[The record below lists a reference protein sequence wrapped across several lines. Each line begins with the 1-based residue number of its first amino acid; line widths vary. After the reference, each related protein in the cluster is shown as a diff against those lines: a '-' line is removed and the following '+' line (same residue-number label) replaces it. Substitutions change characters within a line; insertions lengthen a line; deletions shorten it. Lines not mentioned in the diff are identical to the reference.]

1 MLESPSGA
9 SRTESGAA
17 EERSQRAALVA
28 LVGNPNTGKTSL
40 FNALTGYNRH
50 VANYPG
56 VTVELARGPLAGAA
70 RRIELIDLP
79 GTYSL
84 AALSPDEMLVNDAL
98 AGRLA
103 HLERPDLILAI
114 VDASNLPRN
123 LYLFSQLRELGIPLV
138 LAVNMFDVAQARG
151 IEIDCELL
159 ARRLGVEVVPVV
171 ATRVET
177 TRPLAAALDRALAGA
192 GAAAG
197 SASQAAFPDALQSAI
212 RDAAALLPCQMQP
225 SEAIRVLLDE
235 NGLAERRF
243 VELGGSR
250 SALDALR
257 GTLKAAGVEGQ
268 RAEVQARY
276 AWVAHTL
283 DGVLR
288 RADRPPVTKSDRIDR
303 ILTHSF
309 TGGIILAAVLFT
321 VFQAIFTWAAPLMN
335 WIDSG
340 FGALADW
347 IGPLLPEGVVRS
359 LVVDG
364 VVAGVG
370 GVLTFLP
377 QIMILFGFIAIL
389 EDCGYLARAAYMM
402 DLLMRGLGLSGRAFI
417 PLLSAF
423 ACAVPAI
430 MGTRT
435 IADRRERFV
444 TILLAPFMSC
454 SARLPVYVLMISA
467 FVPDRAL
474 LGGWISLQALVMLGV
489 YLVGVVTAVPLA
501 WLLRLTAFRGA
512 ASAFVLELPSYRVP
526 HPRAVWQRMY
536 FAGRSFVVR
545 AGTII
550 LLVNLVVWALGYF
563 PRGEATRA
571 AVARTA
577 AAEQW
582 SDERF
587 EAELAGA
594 YLRDSYLGRFGHAI
608 EPAVA
613 PIGWDWRI
621 AMATLASF
629 PAREV
634 VIATLGT
641 IYNLGSAAADERSA
655 TLRDA
660 IHAATWPDGR
670 PVFDLPVA
678 LSIMVFFALC
688 AQCASTLVVM
698 GRETGTWL
706 WPLASFVTMT
716 TLAYVAALGTSAV
729 ARALCP

>member
-1 MLESPSGA
+1 MLESPSRA

-114 VDASNLPRN
+114 VDASNLLRN

-197 SASQAAFPDALQSAI
+197 SASQAGFPDAFQSAI
-212 RDAAALLPCQMQP
+212 REMAALLPREMRP

-243 VELGGSR
+243 VEFGGSR
-250 SALDALR
+250 SALDAVR

-268 RAEVQARY
+268 RVEVQARY
-276 AWVAHTL
+276 AWVARTL

-303 ILTHSF
+303 ILTHKL

-364 VVAGVG
+364 VIAGVG

-474 LGGWISLQALVMLGV
+474 LGGWISLQALVMLGI

-501 WLLRLTAFRGA
+501 WLLRFTAFRGA

-550 LLVNLVVWALGYF
+550 LVVNLVVWALGYF
-563 PRGEATRA
+563 PRSEATRA

-634 VIATLGT
+634 IIATLGT

-655 TLRDA
+655 PLRDA
-660 IHAATWPDGR
+660 IRAATWPDGR